1 MAFPKHV
8 FKCKFHTSLSKYKE
22 FYKKTNPLQIDPNV
36 WIAIMLWCRHKVIQH
51 WLLGG
56 GGGGGGRGGGGGGGG
71 GRWKGGDVTITNC
84 IELTS
89 LSRQLHYLY
98 CASQDCFQLCVQFS
112 KSSLKSFL
120 PKLICLRLN
129 LLLSPVTESP
139 R

>member
-1 MAFPKHV
+1 MAFRKHV

-22 FYKKTNPLQIDPNV
+22 FYKKRTPSKLTPMSELPSCYGVVIKLFNIDY
-36 WIAIMLWCRHKVIQH
+36 C
-51 WLLGG
+51 
-56 GGGGGGRGGGGGGGG
+56 GGGG
-71 GRWKGGDVTITNC
+71 GRWKRGDVTITNC